1 MKASLLSFVIAIS
14 TIALA
19 AKVSADQQLGAQVR
33 TKQSF
38 GYGKLVMTLKPSTE
52 KGIVDGFFMLE
63 YYPAYPNG
71 WTEVDYEY
79 VPGNRDAWRRTAD
92 GQCGQVGGNCT
103 VSTLG
108 GQSADDFI
116 SVNIIG
122 GPLDSG
128 AKPDSQVF
136 YKLSKPY
143 FETVKSYTIEFNPDQ
158 VKWSATGVNQD
169 LPFMYQK
176 SGENNSD
183 IHQSLGMKYLV
194 GREMYIWLNIYS
206 SLGQGFGGPTIPKQN
221 TEMVV
226 EKVAFYPVVAGSC
239 DKGNC
244 QYSMDASMYCDFVNG
259 TYILNNVK
267 STFDGIWLNKDANDY
282 PIYTRAANSS
292 VIPGK
297 GLTMKYTYTP

>member
-1 MKASLLSFVIAIS
+1 MKVSLLSFVIAIS

-19 AKVSADQQLGAQVR
+19 ANVSADQQLGAQVR

-79 VPGNRDAWRRTAD
+79 VPGNTDAWRKTAD
-92 GQCGQVGGNCT
+92 GQCGEVGGNCT
-103 VSTLG
+103 ASVLG
-108 GQSADDFI
+108 SQSAADFI

-143 FETVKSYTIEFNPDQ
+143 FEAVKTYTIEFNPDQ
-158 VKWSATGVNQD
+158 VKWSASGVTQN

-176 SGENNSD
+176 SGNNAND

-226 EKVAFYPVVAGSC
+226 EQVAFYPLIPGSC
-239 DKGNC
+239 GSGNC
-244 QYSMDASMYCDFVNG
+244 QYSDVASMYSNFLDG
-259 TYILNNVK
+259 RYILNNEE
-267 STFDGIWLNKDANDY
+267 STFDKIWLNKDATDY
-282 PIYTRAANSS
+282 PIYTKAANSR

-297 GLTMKYTYTP
+297 GLVMKYTYTP